1 VKALLKGV
9 DVRAEDM
16 GWMID
21 ACESEK
27 RTSES
32 ESVNEDGRSWY
43 AWPYEAKESE
53 NGHQSEVAQD
63 VAQEP
68 FEILAEA
75 GEMIRALWSHAEKSE
90 WRTNCEMKVL
100 CQVQWVFLA

>member
-1 VKALLKGV
+1 MKALLKGV
-9 DVRAEDM
+9 DVRAVGM
-16 GWMID
+16 TD

-32 ESVNEDGRSWY
+32 ESVNESEGGKSWY

-53 NGHQSEVAQD
+53 KGHQSEVAQD
-63 VAQEP
+63 VALEP

-75 GEMIRALWSHAEKSE
+75 GEKIRALWSHAGKSE
-90 WRTNCEMKVL
+90 WRTNCELKVL
-100 CQVQWVFLA
+100 CQVQWVLLA